1 MNPEPLKGKVLNFNG
16 EIWED
21 METRKVIFK
30 RVRDTESP
38 LFAEEDVRSAVEWLK
53 SEIKKDSAFFPK
65 GNLYLLI
72 DEAFEDVVVKK

>member
-1 MNPEPLKGKVLNFNG
+1 
-16 EIWED
+16 

-53 SEIKKDSAFFPK
+53 IQIKRSTAHPTGRVIREIDRAF
-65 GNLYLLI
+65 
-72 DEAFEDVVVKK
+72 ADVVDKKE